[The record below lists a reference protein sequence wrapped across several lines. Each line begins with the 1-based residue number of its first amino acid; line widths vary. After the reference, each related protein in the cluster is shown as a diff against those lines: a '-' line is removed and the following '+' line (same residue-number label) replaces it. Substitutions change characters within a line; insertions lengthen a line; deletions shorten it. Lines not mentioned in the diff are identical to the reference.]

1 MPETRAGKL
10 ELELKLAEED
20 YFDHDL
26 TLDNI
31 SQDADGIGQGEE
43 DEKEEEVG
51 EDKKEGDVGEDA
63 KKRCSWLEGSSS
75 GSKNSTNPDHKSF
88 LPQNVIIKKNA
99 TTKANKSDEDRIVNG
114 YEAGEKISW
123 TDQARGQ
130 NIFL

>member
-1 MPETRAGKL
+1 MPDTRAGKL
-10 ELELKLAEED
+10 ELELKLAEEVN
-20 YFDHDL
+20 HDL
-26 TLDNI
+26 TLNNI
-31 SQDADGIGQGEE
+31 SQDEDGIGQGGKDKKGEE
-43 DEKEEEVG
+43 DK
-51 EDKKEGDVGEDA
+51 GEDA
-63 KKRCSWLEGSSS
+63 KKRYSWLEGSSS

-123 TDQARGQ
+123 TDRARGQ